1 MRKTGTF
8 PLRTPEGI
16 VFSLPLAGPA
26 SRFLA
31 IAIDIACIAAVS
43 EALDRIF
50 GVVKAV
56 GAGQAL
62 FAIAYFVLSIGY
74 GIITEWFW
82 RGQTLGKRVV
92 GLRVMDAQ
100 ALRLEFSQV
109 AVRNLLRFIDGLP
122 LFYLVGGATCFVTR
136 HSQRLGDLA
145 AGTIVVRD
153 VKSVQP
159 DLNQLLG
166 GRYNS
171 LLEHRQL
178 AARLRQR
185 ISPQA
190 ATIAL
195 DAILRRDQ
203 FGPRARVELFAELG
217 AYFKSQAEFP
227 PEATEQLS
235 DEQYVRNVAE
245 ILFAKRAVKA
255 PAAGATLPSSPEARR
270 AYRGSEQDRL

>member
-1 MRKTGTF
+1 MTRIKTGTL

-31 IAIDIACIAAVS
+31 LCIDMACITAVS
-43 EALDRIF
+43 EALDSIF
-50 GVVKAV
+50 GSLKVL
-56 GAGQAL
+56 GIGQAL

-74 GIITEWFW
+74 GIATEWFW

-92 GLRVMDAQ
+92 GLRVMDEH
-100 ALRLEFSQV
+100 ALRLEFSQIV
-109 AVRNLLRFIDGLP
+109 VRNLLRFIDGLP
-122 LFYLVGGATCFVTR
+122 LFYLVGGVSCFLTR
-136 HSQRLGDLA
+136 YSQRLGDLA
-145 AGTIVVRD
+145 ANTIVVRD
-153 VKSVQP
+153 LKPTQP

-171 LLEHRQL
+171 MLEHRHL

-185 ISPQA
+185 VPPSA

-195 DAILRRDQ
+195 DSILRRDQ
-203 FGPRARVELFAELG
+203 FEPRSRVELFAEL
-217 AYFKSQAEFP
+217 ANYFKSLVEFP
-227 PEATEQLS
+227 PDAIEQLS

-245 ILFAKRAVKA
+245 ILY
-255 PAAGATLPSSPEARR
+255 ARN
-270 AYRGSEQDRL
+270 

>member
-1 MRKTGTF
+1 MSVLRKTGTL

-31 IAIDIACIAAVS
+31 LLIDVACITAAS
-43 EALDRIF
+43 EALDRLF
-50 GVVKAV
+50 GAFKVA

-74 GIITEWFW
+74 SIATEWFW

-92 GLRVMDAQ
+92 GLRVMDEH
-100 ALRLEFSQV
+100 ALRLEFSQIV
-109 AVRNLLRFIDGLP
+109 VRNLLRFIDGLP
-122 LFYLVGGATCFVTR
+122 IFYLVGGASCFFSR
-136 HSQRLGDLA
+136 YSQRLGDLA
-145 AGTIVVRD
+145 ANTIVVRD
-153 VKSVQP
+153 LKHSQP

-171 LLEHRQL
+171 MLEHRHL

-185 ISPQA
+185 VPPPA

-195 DAILRRDQ
+195 DSILRRDQ
-203 FGPRARVELFAELG
+203 FEPRARVELFAEL
-217 AYFKSQAEFP
+217 ADYFKALVEFP

-245 ILFAKRAVKA
+245 ILFAR
-255 PAAGATLPSSPEARR
+255 S
-270 AYRGSEQDRL
+270 

>member
-1 MRKTGTF
+1 MSATAKTGTL

-31 IAIDIACIAAVS
+31 LSIDIACITAAS
-43 EALDRIF
+43 EALDRVF
-50 GVVKAV
+50 GALKVVGV
-56 GAGQAL
+56 GQAL

-74 GIITEWFW
+74 GIATEWFW

-92 GLRVMDAQ
+92 GLRVMDEH
-100 ALRLEFSQV
+100 ALRLEFSQIV
-109 AVRNLLRFIDGLP
+109 VRNLLRFIDGLP
-122 LFYLVGGATCFVTR
+122 FFYLVGGAACFFSR
-136 HSQRLGDLA
+136 YSQRLGDLA
-145 AGTIVVRD
+145 ANTIVVRD
-153 VKSVQP
+153 LKPSQP

-171 LLEHRQL
+171 MLEHRHL

-185 ISPQA
+185 VPPPA

-195 DAILRRDQ
+195 DSILRRDQ
-203 FGPRARVELFAELG
+203 FEPRARVELFAELAG
-217 AYFKSQAEFP
+217 YFKALVEFP
-227 PEATEQLS
+227 TEDTEQLS

-245 ILFAKRAVKA
+245 ILFARK
-255 PAAGATLPSSPEARR
+255 
-270 AYRGSEQDRL
+270 

>member
-1 MRKTGTF
+1 MKTGTL

-31 IAIDIACIAAVS
+31 LSIDIACIAAAS
-43 EALDRIF
+43 ETLDRLF
-50 GVVKAV
+50 GAFKVA

-62 FAIAYFVLSIGY
+62 FAIAYFVISIGY
-74 GIITEWFW
+74 GIATEWLW

-92 GLRVMDAQ
+92 GLRVMDEH
-100 ALRLEFSQV
+100 ALRLEFSQIV
-109 AVRNLLRFIDGLP
+109 VRNLLRMIDGLP
-122 LFYLVGGATCFVTR
+122 IFYLVGGAACFFSR
-136 HSQRLGDLA
+136 YSQRLGDLA
-145 AGTIVVRD
+145 ANTIVVRD
-153 VKSVQP
+153 LKPSQP

-171 LLEHRQL
+171 MLEHRQL

-185 ISPQA
+185 VPPAA

-195 DAILRRDQ
+195 DSILRRDQ
-203 FGPRARVELFAELG
+203 FEPRARVELFGELA
-217 AYFKSQAEFP
+217 AYFKALVEFP
-227 PEATEQLS
+227 AEATEQLS

-245 ILFAKRAVKA
+245 ILFARN
-255 PAAGATLPSSPEARR
+255 
-270 AYRGSEQDRL
+270 